1 MEQFLVKIKEWWN
14 KQEKERKII
23 YIVSIVAVIVLIIV
37 FSIIASK
44 KKYTFLIGGLDQASS
59 GNIIQKLEEME
70 IIYKVDSAGNIY
82 VADQN
87 VAELRMKLASQ
98 GIIGFNVQGY
108 ELLREQGFGATSYDK
123 QVNYQ
128 IALEGELTKSI
139 SSLQGI
145 KAARVHLVIPPRTYY
160 QVGDNPEPSAS
171 ILLILNP
178 GVTITSDQVKAIIN
192 LVSGSVQ
199 GLKPQN
205 VKVVDNYSRDLSSQV
220 MIGEGI
226 ESANSK
232 FKLKTEVEN
241 YYSKKLESSLQ
252 SVFGL
257 GNVVVVSEID
267 LNWEKIEQEERKVEP
282 VVEEEGII
290 LSQQTRTEQSGNR
303 STVSGVPGVD
313 SNIPPYTYQ
322 TPQDSGDYYSK
333 SDIITNYDVNEIYRK
348 TVEDKQGQISNKSFT
363 VFIDFS
369 SIGIENSED
378 LKAQIRKSV
387 STASGTP
394 EANISILDVPFN
406 RESEI
411 LRAQIENELLQKRK
425 RIANITI
432 LIISLIVLVVLVIIV
447 NRIVKS
453 RKAAKLIEERKKQ
466 LELQAE
472 EVMKETGRVPAEL
485 TPEQQMIKEI
495 GELVDSKPE
504 EVADIIKIWLRSQ

>member
-1 MEQFLVKIKEWWN
+1 MEQFFLKIKEWWN
-14 KQEKERKII
+14 KQQKERKTL
-23 YIVSIVAVIVLIIV
+23 YIVSVVAIIVLIIV
-37 FSIIASK
+37 FSLLATR
-44 KKYTFLIGGLDQASS
+44 KKYAFLIGGLDQASA
-59 GNIIQKLEEME
+59 GNIIQILEEMG
-70 IIYKVDSAGNIY
+70 IYYKVDNFGNIY
-82 VADQN
+82 VANQN

-108 ELLREQGFGATSYDK
+108 ELLQKQGLGATSYDK

-128 IALEGELTKSI
+128 IALEGELSKSI

-160 QVGDNPEPSAS
+160 QVGDSPEPSAS

-178 GVTITSDQVKAIIN
+178 GVTISPDQVKAIIN

-267 LNWEKIEQEERKVEP
+267 LNWEKIEQQERKVQP

-303 STVSGVPGVD
+303 STLGGIPGVD

-322 TPQDSGDYYSK
+322 TPQDSGEYYSK
-333 SDIITNYDVNEIYRK
+333 TDIITNYDVNEIYRK
-348 TVEDKQGQISNKSFT
+348 TVEDKQGQIANKSFT

-369 SIGIENSED
+369 SIGVENPEN
-378 LKAQIRKSV
+378 LKAQILKSV

-394 EANISILDVPFN
+394 ESNISVVDVPFN

-411 LRAQIENELLQKRK
+411 LRAQLESELLQKRK

-432 LIISLIVLVVLVIIV
+432 MIISLIVLIVLVIVI
-447 NRIVKS
+447 NRVMKS
-453 RKAAKLIEERKKQ
+453 RKAARLVEERKKQ
-466 LELQAE
+466 LEMQAE
-472 EVMKETGRVPAEL
+472 EAMREAGKIPQEL
-485 TPEQQMIKEI
+485 TPEQKIMKEI
-495 GELVDSKPE
+495 EELADSKPE
-504 EVADIIKIWLRSQ
+504 EVAEIIKMWLRSQ